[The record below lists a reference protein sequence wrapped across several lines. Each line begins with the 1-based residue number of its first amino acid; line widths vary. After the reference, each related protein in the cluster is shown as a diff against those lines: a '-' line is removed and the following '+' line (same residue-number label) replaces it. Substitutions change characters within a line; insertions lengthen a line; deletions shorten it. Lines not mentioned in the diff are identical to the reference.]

1 MHRHHRIRRTGLA
14 LAAPLASLALLITP
28 ALAGA
33 GMAEAQAASCSSWTT
48 GSPPS
53 RGASDNLFRGVT
65 ALSACNVWAVGDYA
79 NTGTGPRL
87 TQAEHWNGTSWKVLH
102 TPSPGNF
109 NLLSAVSAT
118 SAKNVWAV
126 GQTDAHTL
134 ILHWNGKGWARVSS
148 PSPGGSNELL
158 GVVAV
163 SSSSAWAVGDTGS
176 GPTRQTLILHW
187 NGKKWTRVTSPAP
200 GGDSRL
206 GAVTAVAAG
215 NAWAVGSYNVGT
227 SGKTLI
233 LHWNG
238 RKWAKVASPNPPG
251 AVGEMLLHGASAS
264 SAGNAWAV
272 GTYTA
277 ASQKIITLRWNG
289 RAWKIV
295 PSPSPAEPNLAGVSA
310 VSASNAWAV
319 GDYSP
324 GSTHSTLILH
334 WDGRAW
340 DQVVSPAP
348 GTGSVL
354 TGVATTSASNV
365 WAVGAYT
372 SGSGQDLAIHCC

>member
-1 MHRHHRIRRTGLA
+1 MHRHNRVRRTGFA
-14 LAAPLASLALLITP
+14 FAAPLASLALLVMP

-53 RGASDNLFRGVT
+53 PGAFDNLLRGVT

-79 NTGTGPRL
+79 TTKTGPRL

-109 NLLSAVSAT
+109 NLLNAVSAS
-118 SAKNVWAV
+118 SAGNAWAV
-126 GQTDAHTL
+126 GVTDGHTL
-134 ILHWNGKGWARVSS
+134 ILRWNGKSWARVSS
-148 PSPGGSNELL
+148 PSPGSSDELL

-163 SSSSAWAVGDTGS
+163 SATSAWAVGDTSS
-176 GPTRQTLILHW
+176 GATTQTLILHW
-187 NGKKWTRVTSPAP
+187 NGKKWTHVASPTP
-200 GGDSRL
+200 GHDSRL
-206 GAVTAVAAG
+206 GAVAAVSAG
-215 NAWAVGSYNVGT
+215 NAWAVGSYAVGST
-227 SGKTLI
+227 GKTLI

-251 AVGEMLLHGASAS
+251 SVGEMLLHGVSVS

-272 GTYTA
+272 GTYVA
-277 ASQKIITLRWNG
+277 ASQKVITLRWNG

-310 VSASNAWAV
+310 ISASNAWAV
-319 GDYSP
+319 GDYDA
-324 GSTHSTLILH
+324 GSSHNTLILH

-340 DQVVSPAP
+340 DQVTSPAP
-348 GTGSVL
+348 GTGSGL